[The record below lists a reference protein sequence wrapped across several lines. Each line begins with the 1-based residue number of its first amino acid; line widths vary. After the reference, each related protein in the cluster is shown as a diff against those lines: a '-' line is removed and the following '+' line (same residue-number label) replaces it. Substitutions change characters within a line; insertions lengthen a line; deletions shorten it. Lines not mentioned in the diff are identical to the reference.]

1 MVVLASH
8 LHNFAG
14 TAVANAAVFTGH
26 PTLESD
32 AYQAHAV
39 LSIGKTWVGREFN
52 KTRGKLATLI
62 F

>member
-1 MVVLASH
+1 MSQKTTLVGGCARIPPSQ
-8 LHNFAG
+8 FAG

-39 LSIGKTWVGREFN
+39 LSIGKIGLGGN
-52 KTRGKLATLI
+52 L
-62 F
+62 